1 MTIIRRDEPIQLLAG
16 HAAFLPGHSTL
27 VLSDV
32 HLGKA
37 AAFQSKGI
45 AIPEGDDLRDLQ
57 RIATLIRE
65 TGAQHLVIAG
75 DLFHSAAGRT
85 PQLDEQL
92 AQWTAQLPATAT
104 LVLGNHDRK
113 SLTAKTIP
121 GIPCVPH
128 LDLGEI
134 LITHDPAHAPEAGR
148 FTIAGHLHPA
158 IRIRQ
163 GKASAIRCPC
173 FWSSGHMLV
182 LPSFGTFTGG
192 RLIHPGPE
200 DSIHI
205 ALNGRIVE
213 IPASL
218 RMK

>member
-1 MTIIRRDEPIQLLAG
+1 MTITRRDEPIRLLAG

-37 AAFQSKGI
+37 ASFQSKGI
-45 AIPEGDDLRDLQ
+45 AIPDGDDLRDLR
-57 RIATLIRE
+57 RIETLIRE

-75 DLFHSAAGRT
+75 DLFHSASGRT
-85 PQLDEQL
+85 PQLDAQL
-92 AQWTAQLPATAT
+92 ARWITGLPAGVT

-113 SLTAKTIP
+113 SLPSKTIH
-121 GIPCVPH
+121 GITSIPH

-134 LITHDPAHAPEAGR
+134 LITHDPAHAPETGS

-158 IRIRQ
+158 IRIRE
-163 GKASAIRCPC
+163 GKAAAIRCPC
-173 FWSSGHMLV
+173 FWSTERMLV

-192 RLIHPGPE
+192 RLIHPDPK